1 MHLIPF
7 FTIFLLAPIPV
18 LHIFL
23 HAFLGG
29 WKKYPLGLYLT
40 GAVLWVV
47 SYFVAGA
54 LQPMNEQLFLPS
66 MALIGLAEI
75 IAFLGLLL
83 IIWSFITIG
92 PKRFLLWAVVKPEA
106 VEQKYIKT
114 GPFRLMPHPAYVGYL
129 MAATAAVLATGKVV
143 LFVFFVYSLVLLF
156 IVILLENHEIKNRLG
171 IDPDK
176 LGGMK

>member
-7 FTIFLLAPIPV
+7 LTIFLLAPIPV
-18 LHIFL
+18 IHIFL

-40 GAVLWVV
+40 GAVLWVA
-47 SYFVAGA
+47 SYFAAGA
-54 LQPMNEQLFLPS
+54 LQPMDGQLFMPS
-66 MALIGLAEI
+66 AAIIGLAEI

-106 VEQKYIKT
+106 VEQKYIKA

-129 MAATAAVLATGKVV
+129 MAATAAVLATGKVA
-143 LFVFFVYSLVLLF
+143 LFIFLVYSFVLLF
-156 IVILLENHEIKNRLG
+156 VVILLENHEMKKRLKD
-171 IDPDK
+171 IPRD
-176 LGGMK
+176 LG